1 MRRLIAAALLACGLG
16 AAAAD
21 EHRRLLAA
29 ELEVIAGDLRRLR
42 EEAPGAREV
51 AGLRARIAGAL
62 AALPLLLRRAGAE
75 AGDAQPLRAALA
87 RGDRAALAAAV
98 HALRQR
104 HALNTAALDMT
115 PTPQK
120 LALGAAIH
128 AQACAACHDA
138 PRVDVELPARNLFE
152 EARRLPRAEFLARLI
167 VGVRGDRSTAW
178 RNPFSDL
185 ELAALA
191 VYYRHGAPQR

>member
-1 MRRLIAAALLACGLG
+1 MRRLIAAALLACGLTV
-16 AAAAD
+16 AAAD

-42 EEAPGAREV
+42 EEAPGASEA
-51 AGLRARIAGAL
+51 AGLRARVAGAL
-62 AALPLLLRRAGAE
+62 AALTLLLRRAGAN

-87 RGDRAALAAAV
+87 RGDWAALAAAL

-104 HALNTAALDMT
+104 HPLNTAALDMT
-115 PTPQK
+115 PTPQA

-128 AQACAACHDA
+128 TQACAACHDA
-138 PRVDVELPARNLFE
+138 PRTDAELPARSLFE

-191 VYYRHGAPQR
+191 AYYRHGAPGR

>member
-1 MRRLIAAALLACGLG
+1 MRRVIAAALLAGGLT
-16 AAAAD
+16 AAAAE

-29 ELEVIAGDLRRLR
+29 ELEVMAGDLRRLR
-42 EEAPGAREV
+42 EEAPGAREA
-51 AGLRARIAGAL
+51 AGLRQRIAGAL

-75 AGDAQPLRAALA
+75 AGAARPLRAALA
-87 RGDRAALAAAV
+87 RGDWAALAAAL

-104 HALNTAALDMT
+104 HPLTTAALDVT
-115 PTPQK
+115 PTPQT
-120 LALGAAIH
+120 LALGSAIH

-138 PRVDVELPARNLFE
+138 PRTDAELPARNLFE
-152 EARRLPRAEFLARLI
+152 EARRLPRAEFVARLI

-191 VYYRHGAPQR
+191 AHYRQGAPGR